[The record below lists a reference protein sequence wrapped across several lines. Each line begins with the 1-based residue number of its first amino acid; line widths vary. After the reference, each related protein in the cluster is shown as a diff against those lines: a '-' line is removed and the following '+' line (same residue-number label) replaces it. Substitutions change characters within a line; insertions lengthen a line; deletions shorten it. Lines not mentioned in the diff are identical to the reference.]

1 MNDVVLSTLKLNESM
16 ISMLKLNNIDLIMPP
31 DRIAN
36 REWIEKNIDNAT
48 SVLLTFIKFD
58 KELIDK
64 ANNLKVIIAT
74 SSGYDHI
81 DVKYAE
87 SKGICVANQPEAIAH
102 SVAEHAIGM
111 TISLTKR
118 IIQGDRYIW
127 NKEWNDFPYFLTGN
141 LLKDKIIAIIGMG
154 RIGVLI
160 SYYLRNFKIGKILYY
175 SRRRKPELEI
185 LLKAEPSSLNRI
197 FSEADIIYLTLPYSE
212 ETQGLI
218 NRDLLMKMKEGSIL
232 ISLGRGKLLKIE
244 DIIYLLNN
252 RKDIM
257 LGLDVF
263 ENEPLPHNSPLLN
276 DKFKPQLLL
285 TPHISG
291 PSKET
296 SQITIYMALKQLINF
311 YKTGSV
317 WNPVNNSCKE
327 CHDIKDYWE
336 FFK

>member
-1 MNDVVLSTLKLNESM
+1 MNRVVLSTFKLNENM
-16 ISMLKLNNIDLIMPP
+16 ISMLKSNFIDSIIPQE
-31 DRIAN
+31 RVAN
-36 REWIEKNIDNAT
+36 REWIEKNIGDAT

-64 ANNLKVIIAT
+64 AGNLRVIIAT

-81 DVKYAE
+81 DVEYAE

-127 NKEWNDFPYFLTGN
+127 NREWNGFPYFLTGN
-141 LLKDKIIAIIGMG
+141 LLKDKNIGIIGMG

-160 SYYLRNFKIGKILYY
+160 ASYLRNFKIGKILYY
-175 SRRRKPELEI
+175 SRKRKPEIEI
-185 LLKAEPSSLNRI
+185 LLKAEPASLNRI
-197 FSEADIIYLTLPYSE
+197 FSEADIIYLTLPYNE
-212 ETQGLI
+212 KTQGLI
-218 NRDLLMKMKEGSIL
+218 NRNLLMKMKEGSIL
-232 ISLGRGKLLKIE
+232 ISLGRGKLLKTE
-244 DIIYLLNN
+244 DIVYLLNN
-252 RKDIM
+252 RKDLM

-263 ENEPLPHNSPLLN
+263 EDEPLPPDSPLLN
-276 DKFKPQLLL
+276 DKFKSQLLL

-296 SQITIYMALKQLINF
+296 SQITMYMAIKQLIS
-311 YKTGSV
+311 YYETEMV

-327 CHDIKDYWE
+327 SHDIKEYWE
-336 FFK
+336 FLK